1 MLFKLINKLT
11 PAYLVHHLWSQN
23 TQNYDL
29 RRMSQKI
36 QIRELPHIA
45 IFFPATIRETGIVF
59 PKTFH
64 KPDQSRVLKKLLQ
77 HTNGQK
83 IHSVHSLGRGYE
95 KTANTSLRL
104 EHSSLNE
111 YLFKYN
117 LSLNKFSE
125 QCYGNHI
132 DTTEHFNRCTVSRT
146 TLLFGVIC

>member
-1 MLFKLINKLT
+1 MESK
-11 PAYLVHHLWSQN
+11 Y
-23 TQNYDL
+23 TQL
-29 RRMSQKI
+29 RSEKNVTEDSDKRTAT
-36 QIRELPHIA
+36 HDN
-45 IFFPATIRETGIVF
+45 FFPATIRETGIVF

-132 DTTEHFNRCTVSRT
+132 DTTEYFNRCTVSRT
-146 TLLFGVIC
+146 TLLFGIIC